1 MVFSIPEALS
11 AFLFDVGTDVRTL
24 ACVCVCGVCAQG
36 WCGWF
41 FTATLPPLHAH
52 TRVTRTRAAPA
63 CLVASSWLHLSSG
76 RVCGAPVWGTGHLRK
91 AEGIPLAPR

>member
-63 CLVASSWLHLSSG
+63 CLVQGPLPGGLFL
-76 RVCGAPVWGTGHLRK
+76 APSVFREGVWGTSVGHRSPE
-91 AEGIPLAPR
+91 EG